1 MYINCNKM
9 YLAEDLDKVKIKDP
23 FDENY
28 GCDTSEIACLISK
41 NKKTNEI
48 NYEVIIADTDLNALS
63 VFMSTLEKR
72 YIEKELIVILR
83 NDNIKELLKISKT
96 NMFISEKYLKYCSID
111 FVLNNKVYYSASTN
125 EDELINANNI
135 LIIET
140 SKIIEINNKF
150 QNIIRGTLSD
160 DELFEITHN
169 NLRWLD
175 PNEYTMDE
183 IYNKIDLLST
193 IERIS
198 LNFKSDIE
206 KRGIEKAERVFRIII
221 KDLKNSVEN
230 QYQYYEKKNIEE
242 DLKKITL
249 GRLKN
254 HIVEKANLIHNFYDN
269 QKEIFSQELS
279 LIDYQL

>member
-1 MYINCNKM
+1 M

-111 FVLNNKVYYSASTN
+111 FGLNNKVYYSASTN

-269 QKEIFSQELS
+269 QKDILSQEL
-279 LIDYQL
+279 LLLELVLTKEEEV